1 MVYRKTNSP
10 VIGKMTEYPKFALL
24 LVAAVLVACMGCVS
38 EHSPD
43 NQTIILQTSPT
54 INPVG
59 IITATPTI
67 CPPLGNTTPWIHLD
81 PVADHITG
89 ENFSITGTTN
99 LKSGEILSVSIFPY
113 QPSANKKRSYAFTE
127 IEGNTIVRT
136 GNGSTN
142 TWSFSD
148 GLTTLIPSYYV
159 INVTAKNETLMTSVW
174 GDFNI
179 LENRR
184 YSS

>member
-1 MVYRKTNSP
+1 M
-10 VIGKMTEYPKFALL
+10 IGKMTEYPKFALL
-24 LVAAVLVACMGCVS
+24 LVAVVLVACMGCVS

-54 INPVG
+54 TNPVG

-81 PVADHITG
+81 PVTDHIAG

-99 LKSGEILSVSIFPY
+99 LKAGEILSVSIFPY
-113 QPSANKKRSYAFTE
+113 QPSANKRRYYDFTE
-127 IEGNTIVRT
+127 INGNAIVGC
-136 GNGSTN
+136 GNDSTN
-142 TWSFSD
+142 TWSFSM
-148 GLTTLIPSYYV
+148 GLPHLISGYYIV
-159 INVTAKNETLMTSVW
+159 EVTGENATFNASTG

-179 LENRR
+179 IDNRTD
-184 YSS
+184 SP